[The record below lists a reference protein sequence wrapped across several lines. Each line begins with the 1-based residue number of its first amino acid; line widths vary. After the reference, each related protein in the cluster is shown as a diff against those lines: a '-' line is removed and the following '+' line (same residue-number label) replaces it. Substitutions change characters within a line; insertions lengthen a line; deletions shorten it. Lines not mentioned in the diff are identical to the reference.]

1 MNILEAIKKDLDKRR
16 NELAEQEALN
26 RRTGKF
32 IDAAIYAARESEARF
47 SLNLI
52 RDYLAF
58 GKSFGFEPVKTSAA
72 APDVPVEW
80 RVADKDSDKNIVLRV
95 GEMAFFCDHAKKG
108 DEYIP
113 LPAGVE
119 IPSGENGL
127 PRWEKLEVD
136 CGLPHCFIV
145 GEDGTTTYVAY
156 KGHRI
161 NLDEIFDKL
170 PKRD

>member
-32 IDAAIYAARESEARF
+32 IDAAICAARESEARF

-72 APDVPVEW
+72 ASNGPVEW
-80 RVADKDSDKNIVLRV
+80 RVAEKELKDDLFVILL
-95 GEMAFFCDHAKKG
+95 GTTAFFCNEVSPG
-108 DEYIP
+108 DKYIKLPDGVQSP
-113 LPAGVE
+113 LYSVDA
-119 IPSGENGL
+119 
-127 PRWEKLEVD
+127 PRWEKHDGEEANEPV
-136 CGLPHCFIV
+136 FIRDDDMFV
-145 GEDGTTTYVAY
+145 YY
-156 KGHRI
+156 KGFRL
-161 NLDEIFDKL
+161 NLDKVFGFL
-170 PKRD
+170 PKSE